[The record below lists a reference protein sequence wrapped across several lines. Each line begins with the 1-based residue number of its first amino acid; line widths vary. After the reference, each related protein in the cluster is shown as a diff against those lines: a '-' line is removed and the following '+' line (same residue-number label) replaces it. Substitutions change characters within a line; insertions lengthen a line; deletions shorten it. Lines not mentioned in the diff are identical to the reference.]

1 MSGWLG
7 GTGSRSGIIGETEID
22 YEEGVYTA
30 TPMSAGGKVWSG
42 SSYMTLQYTK
52 IGRQVTGSGMLNP
65 TSDNGGGDGE
75 FRVQLPFTSANLT
88 DDESLSIGTCMIFN
102 QGSTISARLVAYL
115 TKNNSLMALRQ
126 TSEDG
131 SSATSTVNSSSIDSN
146 FYLAINITYITA
158 LGRTGL

>member
-52 IGRQVTGSGMLNP
+52 IGRQVTVSGMLNP

-75 FRVQLPFTSANLT
+75 FRLSLPFTSGSLT
-88 DDESLSIGTCMIFN
+88 DDSALSIGTCSIWN

-115 TKNNSLMALRQ
+115 SVGSELLKLQQ

-131 SSATSTVNSSSIDSN
+131 SSVTSTVNSSSIDSN
-146 FYLAINITYITA
+146 FHIAINITYITA
-158 LGRTGL
+158 V